1 MFFDILSAIVVMFSG
16 RSAGI
21 VYVSRFPVKFRRAN
35 PVGPARK
42 GRPGRARWIGI
53 AGSLRS
59 ARIAGLAIVGLL
71 TACAGSPV
79 IQGAGLSSY
88 DAMTPSNGLVTKSQV
103 NVKKDE
109 VLAAKTVTVLPT
121 AFLPT
126 AGTELSE
133 KQRALVANA
142 VDRALCITLSDRFE
156 VVAPDEAADLTV
168 VATVTHAKETNNLA
182 AGVSAAAMIG
192 MNFVDLGVPVP
203 TPRLPIGLGNL
214 SVEAEAI
221 DPSGRQVAAMVWG
234 KGATM
239 FTSPKVSRAGDAHG
253 LAKAFGDDFGKLLV
267 EGQSPRDKKG
277 IDIDLPSRDNI
288 KSAMGGAP
296 KYAPCES
303 FGRAPGVKGL
313 IGGQLGLP
321 PEWTDKGAANTA
333 PEE

>member
-1 MFFDILSAIVVMFSG
+1 
-16 RSAGI
+16 
-21 VYVSRFPVKFRRAN
+21 
-35 PVGPARK
+35 
-42 GRPGRARWIGI
+42 
-53 AGSLRS
+53 
-59 ARIAGLAIVGLL
+59 
-71 TACAGSPV
+71 
-79 IQGAGLSSY
+79 
-88 DAMTPSNGLVTKSQV
+88 MTPSNGLVTKSKV

-109 VLAAKTVTVLPT
+109 ALAAKTVTILPT

-156 VVAPDEAADLTV
+156 VVAPDAPADLTV
-168 VATVTHAKETNNLA
+168 VATVTHVKETNNLA

-253 LAKAFGDDFGKLLV
+253 LAKAFGDDFGRLLV

-277 IDIDLPSRDNI
+277 IDIDLPSRDKIN
-288 KSAMGGAP
+288 SAMGGAP

-313 IGGQLGLP
+313 VGGQLGLP